1 MVGKLEPEFILPVG
15 RPSLD
20 GAVSETHL
28 FVLTD
33 TSILKYDKNSRMSLS
48 AIELPIEKEPGSRP
62 LGIIL
67 FEDRVI
73 ATCRDGRIF
82 LAGAD
87 LQRVEEKANLK
98 TSPGFCKPV
107 IFNDT
112 FVFVSCGAAE
122 SENFIFLL
130 PRNLEKIKNI
140 EVANRKQFGI
150 PLVMEAK
157 NEQLFC
163 AFESGDFLVINKS
176 LNIAR
181 IVDSKSKLMSGVF
194 FTDSYTRCS
203 LKIKL
208 LISATV

>member
-20 GAVSETHL
+20 GALSQAHL

-33 TSILKYDKNSRMSLS
+33 TSVLKYDKNSRMSLS
-48 AIELPIEKEPGSRP
+48 AIELSIEKEPGSRP
-62 LGIIL
+62 LGIVF
-67 FEDRVI
+67 FEERII

-82 LAGAD
+82 LIGAD

-107 IFNDT
+107 IFNNT

-122 SENFIFLL
+122 IDNFIFLY
-130 PRNLEKIKNI
+130 PHNLVKIKSLQ
-140 EVANRKQFGI
+140 VTNRKQFGI
-150 PLVMEAK
+150 PLIMEAK
-157 NEQLFC
+157 NDQLFC
-163 AFESGDFLVINKS
+163 AFESGDVLVINKS

-181 IVDSKSKLMSGVF
+181 TIDRKSPLMSGVF
-194 FTDSYTRCS
+194 VSFIYF
-203 LKIKL
+203 
-208 LISATV
+208 